1 MWRMLGKIARETGL
15 TFRFPLTMEMVR
27 NLVGLL
33 IKKGMRSSTVLTYM
47 ASLKQA
53 HKLRGLDAS
62 SMEDEVVKAAIRGMK
77 NRESLTPLRRPVMTL
92 EKLGVSKINLMKL
105 KISTRRKRTIWT
117 ILVWLFFGSMRWGSE
132 LLVPTKKQYDPC
144 KTLLAGNVKTKA
156 V

>member
-1 MWRMLGKIARETGL
+1 MWRMLGKIAREMPQ
-15 TFRFPLTMEMVR
+15 TFRFPLTMAMVR

-77 NRESLTPLRRPVMTL
+77 NQESLTPLRRPVMTL
-92 EKLGVSKINLMKL
+92 EKLGVAKINLMKL
-105 KISTRRKRTIWT
+105 KISTRQKGR
-117 ILVWLFFGSMRWGSE
+117 FGQSSFGCS
-132 LLVPTKKQYDPC
+132 LGP
-144 KTLLAGNVKTKA
+144 
-156 V
+156 